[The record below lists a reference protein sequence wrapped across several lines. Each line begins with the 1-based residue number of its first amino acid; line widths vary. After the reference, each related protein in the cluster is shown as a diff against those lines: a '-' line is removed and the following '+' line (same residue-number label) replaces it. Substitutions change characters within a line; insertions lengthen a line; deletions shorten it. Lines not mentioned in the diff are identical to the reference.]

1 MRCNNCGWE
10 NSSTNQKCEKCNSPL
25 KNSLEHTDS
34 PLHENQINQ
43 NLSATFVG
51 ASADLPFLDQ
61 AIIDNQYKNQA
72 EIFNC
77 PACGYPDLPEG
88 TVKCPHCHTVI
99 VANAARGIKK
109 PLHSATI
116 NPYQQAQY
124 ASCVLTPVP
133 REGEAKLEKIEL
145 SGDIIQVNRKNMD
158 INNMTITSKVQA
170 EIELKNGK
178 CFITNKS
185 EMKTTFIQVN
195 EQIELKK
202 GDVIL
207 MGDRKFIIE
216 F

>member
-10 NSSTNQKCEKCNSPL
+10 NPSLNVKCEKCNAPI
-25 KNSLEHTDS
+25 KNSMEQADN
-34 PLHENQINQ
+34 PLFENQ

-61 AIIDNQYKNQA
+61 PIIDHQNKNQA
-72 EIFNC
+72 QIINC
-77 PACGYPDLPEG
+77 PDCGYPDLPKG
-88 TVKCPHCHTVI
+88 TLKCPQCHTVI
-99 VANAARGIKK
+99 ATNIRKGNS
-109 PLHSATI
+109 PSHSATI
-116 NPYQQAQY
+116 NPYEQAQY
-124 ASCVLTPVP
+124 DSCFLTPVP
-133 REGEAKLEKIEL
+133 REGETKLEKIEL
-145 SGDIIQVNRKNMD
+145 SGDIIQLNRKNLET
-158 INNMTITSKVQA
+158 NNMTITSKVQA
-170 EIELKNGK
+170 EIELKNGR
-178 CFITNKS
+178 CFVTNKS

>member
-10 NSSTNQKCEKCNSPL
+10 NPSTNQKCEKCNAPL
-25 KNSLEHTDS
+25 KISLEQTDI
-34 PLHENQINQ
+34 PIIENQ

-51 ASADLPFLDQ
+51 APADLPFLDQ
-61 AIIDNQYKNQA
+61 PFVDHQQNNQTNF
-72 EIFNC
+72 FNC
-77 PACGYPDLPEG
+77 PECGYPDLPKG
-88 TVKCPHCHTVI
+88 TLKCPQCHAVI
-99 VANAARGIKK
+99 ATNIRKGNK
-109 PLHSATI
+109 PSHSATI
-116 NPYQQAQY
+116 NPYEQAQY
-124 ASCVLTPVP
+124 GSCFLTPVP
-133 REGEAKLEKIEL
+133 REGETKLEKIEF
-145 SGDIIQVNRKNMD
+145 SGDIIQVNRKNLD
-158 INNMTITSKVQA
+158 ENNMTITGKVQA